1 MSKYKVKG
9 KRRKKKSVIERYSSL
24 PEVKGTHDRR
34 RTVMLL
40 GLSCVCFGGL
50 YLAAWLLQDTRFYPF
65 SIAVEVLYYVLLVVL
80 LLAFVVVNRGIS
92 NDIPTPEQLSD
103 ELTETEKQEFIAS
116 VKASRQ
122 KARPIAYAV
131 FPLLFIVGFDI
142 VYTMFFA

>member
-24 PEVKGTHDRR
+24 PEVKATHDRR

-40 GLSCVCFGGL
+40 GLSCICFGGL
-50 YLAAWLLQDTRFYPF
+50 YLAAWALQDTRFYPF
-65 SIAVEVLYYVLLVVL
+65 SIAVEVIYYL
-80 LLAFVVVNRGIS
+80 LLAVLLIAFVAVNRGIS
-92 NDIPTPEQLSD
+92 NDIPTPDQLSD
-103 ELTETEKQEFIAS
+103 ELSDAEKQDFIES
-116 VKASRQ
+116 VKACRE